1 MIQKPIVSVLTIAYA
16 LTLSGCTT
24 ARKCPEAALV
34 NPVFEKDSCKVRTR
48 NVYVADNLS
57 PELKGK
63 LRDNPE
69 ATITWVGTVN
79 ENGTIIPGHFII
91 LNAGIA
97 ASK

>member
-1 MIQKPIVSVLTIAYA
+1 MNQRPIVSVLMTA
-16 LTLSGCTT
+16 LTLTLSSCTT
-24 ARKCPEAALV
+24 QRKCPDAGLV
-34 NPVFEKDSCKVRTR
+34 NPVFEKSSCKVRTR
-48 NVYVADNLS
+48 NVYVADNIS

-69 ATITWVGTVN
+69 ATITWVGTVT

-91 LNAGIA
+91 LNAGGA

>member
-1 MIQKPIVSVLTIAYA
+1 MNQKPIASFLMTALA

-24 ARKCPEAALV
+24 ARKCPDAGLV
-34 NPVFEKDSCKVRTR
+34 NPVFDKDSCKVRTR
-48 NVYVADNLS
+48 NVYVADNLC

-69 ATITWVGTVN
+69 ATITWVGTVT

-91 LNAGIA
+91 LNSGGAV
-97 ASK
+97 SK